1 MNIWRIC
8 RSKYEASA
16 FTGHGAE
23 KTGGRWNYKGHSMVY
38 ASENL
43 SLAALELFVHVSP
56 GLIPSDLVSLQ
67 GTLPDSTSVECID
80 ASDLPKNW
88 RDYPAPPELQ
98 KIGTDW
104 IRGQTSLV
112 LVVPSAIN
120 PLESNIL
127 VNPAHPDI
135 KELKVDVGQSFQFD
149 PRMFGK
155 QLSQG
160 PRRVKKL
167 EREESAR

>member
-1 MNIWRIC
+1 MNLWRIC

-16 FTGHGAE
+16 FSGYGAE
-23 KTGGRWNYKGHSMVY
+23 RASGRWNYKGHSVVY

-56 GLIPSDLVSLQ
+56 GIIPADLVSVR
-67 GTLPDSTSVECID
+67 GSLPDSISLERID
-80 ASDLPKNW
+80 VPDLPKNW

-104 IRGQTSLV
+104 IQGLTSLV

-135 KELKVDVGQSFQFD
+135 KELKVDAGQPFQFD

-155 QLSQG
+155 
-160 PRRVKKL
+160 
-167 EREESAR
+167 

>member
-16 FTGHGAE
+16 FSGYGAE
-23 KTGGRWNYKGHSMVY
+23 KTGGRWNYKGHSVVY

-43 SLAALELFVHVSP
+43 SLATLELFVHVSP
-56 GLIPSDLVSLQ
+56 GLIPPDLVSLR
-67 GTLPDSTSVECID
+67 GTLPDSISTERID
-80 ASDLPKNW
+80 VPDLSNNW

-98 KIGTDW
+98 KMGTDW
-104 IRGQTSLV
+104 IRALTSLV

-127 VNPAHPDI
+127 LNPAHPDI
-135 KELKVDVGQSFQFD
+135 KELKVDAGQPFQFD
-149 PRMFGK
+149 PRMFRK
-155 QLSQG
+155 
-160 PRRVKKL
+160 
-167 EREESAR
+167 